1 VCQFYEIE
9 PVRCEDNTESQLL
22 IVSVVCHFFACLVVG
37 LLAGATMSDETGQWK
52 SKRQREDEYFARA
65 HEAYDPHE
73 WSKKLRDQKLT
84 YCEWEDDRSRYGNCT
99 SCHKVGVT
107 DFFCLCQEEARF
119 VRYICKG
126 ALLQENKSVSCK
138 EALPQENKSDSRQIV
153 DPVVWAGLHGQLGAS
168 AYALRLMQPKHYVPP
183 SYTDRNSARSLKY
196 FLDDDG
202 NALVEDGALIDAD
215 LDCLLK
221 RLDEGKAR
229 RTDFNFLSAVATAI
243 DLRDLRP
250 ALLEWKRWA
259 SFG

>member
-1 VCQFYEIE
+1 MSNE
-9 PVRCEDNTESQLL
+9 P
-22 IVSVVCHFFACLVVG
+22 
-37 LLAGATMSDETGQWK
+37 DERK
-52 SKRQREDEYFARA
+52 SKHKLEDEYLTQAY
-65 HEAYDPHE
+65 EAYDPHE

-119 VRYICKG
+119 VHYICKG
-126 ALLQENKSVSCK
+126 
-138 EALPQENKSDSRQIV
+138 ALPQENKSDSRQIV

-202 NALVEDGALIDAD
+202 NALVEDGDLIDAD
-215 LDCLLK
+215 LECLLK
-221 RLDEGKAR
+221 CLDEGKAR

-243 DLRDLRP
+243 DLRDLRS
-250 ALLEWKRWA
+250 ALFEWKQWA
-259 SFG
+259 SFD